1 MAAKER
7 PRNLLCWSDERTTLN
22 MAEPSKAPDVSSPSG
37 KQAKQHEPS
46 STIERKYEF
55 FVTTGEPHQP
65 EGVERGKIRRLV
77 MRNFFDS
84 KSTGSQTNISEH
96 SSASTALAKKQLKSR
111 FRLSNSNDDSK
122 DIKGMRGNSKEEE
135 NKGKEKRPRA
145 SRKTSVTSQKSAP
158 TTDTRGIRA
167 SLAKPKQGG
176 NNMQDS
182 DTEPADRRL
191 ILKVDL
197 SPHRF
202 DPFDVLP
209 VPGTQQLDTLFKLC
223 TSLKWHRYAVILRR
237 GTLG

>member
-1 MAAKER
+1 MVAKER
-7 PRNLLCWSDERTTLN
+7 SRNSLCWSDERTTLI
-22 MAEPSKAPDVSSPSG
+22 MADPLETPDVSSSSG
-37 KQAKQHEPS
+37 KQARQHEPS
-46 STIERKYEF
+46 SRKYEF

-65 EGVERGKIRRLV
+65 EGVERGKIRSLV
-77 MRNFFDS
+77 MRNFFDA
-84 KSTGSQTNISEH
+84 KSAGSQTNISEH

-111 FRLSNSNDDSK
+111 FRLSNSNDGNKEMMS
-122 DIKGMRGNSKEEE
+122 MRRNSKEEE
-135 NKGKEKRPRA
+135 NKGKGKRPSA

-167 SLAKPKQGG
+167 SLAKSKQDDS
-176 NNMQDS
+176 NTQDN
-182 DTEPADRRL
+182 DTEPADRNL
-191 ILKVDL
+191 ILKVDP

-223 TSLKWHRYAVILRR
+223 TSLKWHRHALILRR